1 MTRQPSQK
9 EKLQWCSETIL
20 QLVRGAEKWAGVV
33 VAVGRCNVVLLCYGR
48 RLQQI
53 VHGPGFVRNAGMCYI
68 TTIRQRGLFVWLH
81 VMRD

>member
-1 MTRQPSQK
+1 M
-9 EKLQWCSETIL
+9 
-20 QLVRGAEKWAGVV
+20 RGAEKWAGVV

-53 VHGPGFVRNAGMCYI
+53 VHGPAVCPKCGDAISQYI
-68 TTIRQRGLFVWLH
+68 TLSQRVPLVCFVWLH